1 MRFDSFQFAVFFPIV
16 VALFWWTPQRLR
28 WVLLLVSSYYFYMC
42 WRPPYAILLVV
53 ITAIDFV
60 VGRALARATRTGAR
74 RAILLVSVAANL
86 GILFVFKYYPFV
98 TNTLN
103 GWQRNNLLP
112 DLAIVLPIGLSFH
125 TFQSMGYAFD
135 VYRRKTE
142 PERHWGTFATF
153 IVFFPQLVAGPIE
166 RAGEMLPQLHH
177 FKNFD
182 YDRVT
187 HGLKLMAWGLFKKV
201 VVADR
206 LATLVDPVYAN
217 PGVVAAPTLVL
228 ATVAFGYQIYCDFS
242 GYTDIAIGSAEVL
255 GIRLRPNF
263 RAPYHARSLP
273 EFWTRWHMSLSTWFR
288 DYVYIPLG
296 GNRVSPA
303 RWALNILIVFLLSGV
318 WHGAN
323 WTFLVWGFYHGI
335 LMIAGRFAQS
345 FRSAAARVVRIR
357 PSPMWSRTLDVA
369 RTFFLVTVGW
379 AFFRASSLHSAGS
392 IFYTIIADRESFLT
406 PERMLTE
413 LARFKWQ
420 PLDIFVTLLAILVV
434 ELGDT
439 LQSYVS
445 VREWLSRQR
454 VAVRWAGY
462 YALLLF
468 VLFFGHFNGPPF
480 IYFQF

>member
-1 MRFDSFQFAVFFPIV
+1 MRFDSFQFAIFFPIV
-16 VALFWWTPQRLR
+16 VALFWCTPQRLR

-60 VGRALARATRTGAR
+60 VGLALARATRSGVR
-74 RAILLVSVAANL
+74 RAILLISLAANL
-86 GILFVFKYYPFV
+86 GILFVFKYYAFV
-98 TNTLN
+98 ANTLS
-103 GWQRNNLLP
+103 GWQQIDLFPN
-112 DLAIVLPIGLSFH
+112 LAIVLPIGLSFH

-135 VYRRKTE
+135 VYRRKVE

-166 RAGEMLPQLHH
+166 RAGELLPQLHR

-187 HGLKLMAWGLFKKV
+187 NGLKLMAWGLFKKV

-206 LATLVDPVYAN
+206 LATLVDPAYAN
-217 PGVVAAPTLVL
+217 PGVIAAPTLVL

-263 RAPYHARSLP
+263 RAPYHSRSLQ

-303 RWALNILIVFLLSGV
+303 RWALNILIVFVLSGV

-323 WTFLVWGFYHGI
+323 WTFLVWGIYHGV
-335 LMIAGRFAQS
+335 LMIAGRFTQS
-345 FRSAAARVVRIR
+345 LWSTASRVVRIR
-357 PSPMWSRTLDVA
+357 PSPNWSRTFDVA

-379 AFFRASSLHSAGS
+379 VLFRASSIHAAGT
-392 IFYTIIADRESFLT
+392 IFYRVFADWESFLT
-406 PERMLTE
+406 PERVLRE
-413 LARFKWQ
+413 LAGFKWQ
-420 PLDIFVTLLAILVV
+420 PLDISVTLLAILVV

-439 LQSYVS
+439 FQSYVS
-445 VREWLSRQR
+445 VREWLSRR
-454 VAVRWAGY
+454 PLVVRWAAY
-462 YALLLF
+462 YSLLLF
-468 VLFFGHFNGPPF
+468 IQLFGHFNGPPF